1 MNFSLLS
8 ADRNT
13 HIRIT
18 VVALVAG
25 AILVAVGLAA
35 RTANT
40 GLAEAP
46 VDVPVLKAG
55 KPAAFTSSDQATR
68 R

>member
-1 MNFSLLS
+1 MSSSLPS

-13 HIRIT
+13 HIRIA

-25 AILVAVGLAA
+25 AILVAIGFAA

-40 GLAEAP
+40 DLAEAP

-55 KPAAFTSSDQATR
+55 KPAALTTSGHVTTR
-68 R
+68 